1 MAPERDLGR
10 LLAGLDPQL
19 QKGEWVFCEAAP
31 GVSPDHPSPLL
42 RFAEQEGDTVVL
54 SRGDA
59 VRAGLAASEPFAWI
73 TLSVRSDLAAVGL
86 LAHVAG
92 ALAEAGIAC
101 NVVSAYHHDHLFVP
115 LAEGQR
121 ALSRLR
127 KLQASP
133 GFAGLDT

>member
-19 QKGEWVFCEAAP
+19 QKGEWVFCEEAP
-31 GVSPDHPSPLL
+31 GDSPDHPSPLL

-59 VRAGLAASEPFAWI
+59 VRAGLAASEPLAWI

-86 LAHVAG
+86 LAQVAG

-133 GFAGLDT
+133 GFTGLDT